1 MLSCCEVRGMLGL
14 PKSTEVNRRVAK
26 EKIYAKANISPQLKD
41 MIKDHVEAIYWRNKL
56 AEDTLNVGAGESVEE
71 LQVFEARLRQRKL
84 DKKVLSAIKKSI
96 PYKILFV
103 LTYEEEAQLWIEAEG
118 VFYHT
123 DWQQLEGYQIRFRG
137 IDLDAVYEN
146 LVRQVSGDRL
156 GVEESIEEA
165 VERDKQRGKIER
177 EINMLEKKI
186 KQEKQFNIQ
195 VELNARIKRLRIIL
209 EVYE

>member
-1 MLSCCEVRGMLGL
+1 MLGL

-41 MIKDHVEAIYWRNKL
+41 MIREQVEAIYWRNKL
-56 AEDTLNVGAGESVEE
+56 AESTFNVVAGENIEE
-71 LQVFEARLRQRKL
+71 FQVFEVRLRQRKL

-103 LTYEEEAQLWIEAEG
+103 LIFENEAQLWIEAEE

-123 DWQQLEGYQIRFRG
+123 DWQLIGEYQINFRG
-137 IDLDAVYEN
+137 LNLDNVYEN

-156 GVEESIEEA
+156 STDKCIEEA
-165 VERDKQRGKIER
+165 VERDKQRSKLER
-177 EINMLEKKI
+177 EIGVLEKKI
-186 KQEKQFNIQ
+186 IKEKQFNIQ
-195 VELNARIKRLRIIL
+195 VEMSDKLKHLISEL
-209 EVYE
+209 EEL

>member
-1 MLSCCEVRGMLGL
+1 MLGL

-41 MIKDHVEAIYWRNKL
+41 MIKDQVEAIYWRNKL

-71 LQVFEARLRQRKL
+71 LQVFEVRLRQRKL

-103 LTYEEEAQLWIEAEG
+103 LTYEDEAQLWIEAEG

-123 DWQQLEGYQIRFRG
+123 DWQLIGEYQINFRG
-137 IDLDAVYEN
+137 LNLDNVYEN
-146 LVRQVSGDRL
+146 LARQVSGNRL
-156 GVEESIEEA
+156 GAEKSIEEA
-165 VERDKQRGKIER
+165 VERDKQRKKIER
-177 EINMLEKKI
+177 EINVLEKKI
-186 KQEKQFNIQ
+186 QQEKQFNKQ
-195 VELNARIKRLRIIL
+195 VEMSTKIKQLRQKMEGI
-209 EVYE
+209 